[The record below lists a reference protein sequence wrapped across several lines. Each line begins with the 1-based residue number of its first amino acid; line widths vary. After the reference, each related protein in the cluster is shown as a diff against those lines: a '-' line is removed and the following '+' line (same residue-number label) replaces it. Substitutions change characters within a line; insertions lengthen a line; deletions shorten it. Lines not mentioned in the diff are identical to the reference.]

1 MLGLLRAV
9 AFNLLGVWLAAGA
22 AEAQAAPDA
31 SSEEELVRLE
41 FHDVELSVVIDAVA
55 QLTRTNFIF
64 DDSLRGRLSAPA

>member
-9 AFNLLGVWLAAGA
+9 VFNLLGVWLAAGA